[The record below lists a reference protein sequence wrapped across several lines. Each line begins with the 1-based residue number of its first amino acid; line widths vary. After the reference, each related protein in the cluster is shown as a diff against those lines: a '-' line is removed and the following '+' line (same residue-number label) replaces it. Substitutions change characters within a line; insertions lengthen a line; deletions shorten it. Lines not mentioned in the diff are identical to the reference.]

1 MLKDF
6 FKNLIKFLASATAGL
21 QQDARQQDAGRRHSA
36 YVNKQSIESTEPQ
49 FL

>member
-1 MLKDF
+1 MLKD
-6 FKNLIKFLASATAGL
+6 LIEFLASATAGL
-21 QQDARQQDAGRRHSA
+21 QVQQDSKTGADPRGRRHLA